1 LNSELNEELPWGPLR
16 PIIGKTTTIKV
27 DDFDEDIMAE
37 PHTKGYLLIQ
47 AFLVKAKLPISDYIN
62 DTKSVL
68 DQLPRL
74 LAAMESIAMNNLA
87 TEGRFDLICMFA
99 ITRQVINTRSM
110 VSSDFLFN
118 LNLLLS
124 VYLTAISYYQ
134 PGGDPFLQFSSFT
147 KDKVKKM
154 KKRGLT
160 LRDIVEMTDKEKSTL
175 GLSSKNLLDIRSLP
189 IFVVQNISLS
199 FIADKTSQERKG
211 TIKFELL
218 LKKNK
223 NRRRRSNNNQNEDTL
238 GFVAAIGTQHN
249 NFLLAHKTVTMVS
262 SGTRGVELTF
272 DWDLAKSCCT
282 SDDDQKVLLR
292 VLSTNAKGLDLEFA
306 VPLNETKK

>member
-1 LNSELNEELPWGPLR
+1 
-16 PIIGKTTTIKV
+16 
-27 DDFDEDIMAE
+27 
-37 PHTKGYLLIQ
+37 
-47 AFLVKAKLPISDYIN
+47 
-62 DTKSVL
+62 
-68 DQLPRL
+68 
-74 LAAMESIAMNNLA
+74 
-87 TEGRFDLICMFA
+87 
-99 ITRQVINTRSM
+99 
-110 VSSDFLFN
+110 
-118 LNLLLS
+118 
-124 VYLTAISYYQ
+124 
-134 PGGDPFLQFSSFT
+134 
-147 KDKVKKM
+147 M

-199 FIADKTSQERKG
+199 FIADKTSQGRKG
-211 TIKFELL
+211 TIKFDLL

-223 NRRRRSNNNQNEDTL
+223 NRRRRSTDKQNEDAL
-238 GFVAAIGTQHN
+238 GCVAAIGTQQN

-272 DWDLAKSCCT
+272 DWDLAKSCSN
-282 SDDDQKVLLR
+282 SDNDQKVLLR